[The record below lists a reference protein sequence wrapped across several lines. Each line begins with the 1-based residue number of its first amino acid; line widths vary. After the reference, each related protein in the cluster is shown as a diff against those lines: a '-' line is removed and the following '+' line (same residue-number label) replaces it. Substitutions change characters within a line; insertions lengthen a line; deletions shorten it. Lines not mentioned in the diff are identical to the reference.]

1 MNWIVDGYK
10 CIGDAR
16 GSPGHT
22 SITLL
27 TFFSCNIDINNKLV
41 FLFENNHLID
51 LCQLRYLS
59 SQTYYWQKCRFS
71 SKILQCL
78 VYLSKSDKI
87 SKSKQR
93 FITTGNFLLEI
104 TFYCVFLITVSA
116 DYTVLSYSVVDSVF
130 DYCYE
135 THRAANVIAKL
146 IACLPC
152 WRSCLVKHPHR
163 LPIRLSRGA
172 SRPLGTR
179 EALPLPRYI

>member
-1 MNWIVDGYK
+1 MDWRCKWEPMAYVNNSDNV
-10 CIGDAR
+10 
-16 GSPGHT
+16 
-22 SITLL
+22 
-27 TFFSCNIDINNKLV
+27 FSSNIHINKKLI
-41 FLFENNHLID
+41 FLFLENNYLID

-78 VYLSKSDKI
+78 VYLSESDKI

-104 TFYCVFLITVSA
+104 TFYCEVIFLCFLLPFQPI
-116 DYTVLSYSVVDSVF
+116 YTVLSYSVVDSVF